1 MTPSCNLTLVVESP
15 RGRKEYVVFVKRG
28 MKQAY
33 LVHGLHE
40 KKHGQLTEEEFHDY
54 VDGLGRR
61 GYVQLQDPHIIA
73 GGERPPKYFMV
84 LGADRNW
91 VTKEI
96 VVINQFSLSP
106 ELSSLS
112 ASMNMNA
119 LGQSLLVDHW
129 GKTKKYLD
137 KNRLN
142 WQISIGSNHV
152 DVRDPGAIEH
162 VMVPRRFAG
171 ARKLR
176 PGLDGDRDME
186 VTLYKKQSVMTE
198 MLDYICSASSRSMV
212 FCREDRQR
220 HFSARALVEL
230 GLPSGTMRCDAS
242 SLLWQGLLPE
252 SVRGI
257 MTAQC
262 RLHTDDN
269 NDRTATHGEDANF
282 CYSEVISVQYP
293 MRSGPTQ
300 GILAMNQYNKH
311 INAVISTKEERTNAV
326 VNDVKQYL
334 RRSGWSGVIN
344 ESATWTT
351 QVADIRQSRNW
362 SEEHKVSAYQS
373 MPGKNIYYSFY
384 IHVIFEEVMRV
395 YGWNRCVICECL
407 YCMSLTPSA
416 VGWRKGLRYALR
428 ARHNGKNL
436 ITNFIEEMV
445 YKHGTVAHSF
455 NYRCRR
461 RCSSKGL
468 RGRHQLFVSILNMLK
483 IFEYASHEDS
493 VSEKVYR
500 DMSSDPLKRRRAG
513 MRGLYGV
520 SDLHAYEIVNCATKM
535 GLVKNHK
542 HIRNVGVA
550 RGTTTGERLKAR
562 GFETDAHR
570 RELMSTLCQELDCDS
585 QTGENLLCET
595 LKSADQTGGVN
606 RGEVDVVAEGQSYY
620 EVVGGKLLVITC
632 EGNRR
637 LIEFEDI
644 TQETNGEEYSPKW
657 KWWDM
662 NPDYPELLLGRN
674 QDIILSEQ
682 SKPLKAYLNREHRA

>member
-1 MTPSCNLTLVVESP
+1 MTLTCNLTFVVRSSNGQKES
-15 RGRKEYVVFVKRG
+15 VVFVKRG
-28 MKQAY
+28 IKQAY
-33 LVHGLHE
+33 LIHGLHE
-40 KKHGQLTEEEFHDY
+40 KTHGQLTGEEFEDY
-54 VDGLGRR
+54 VDRLGSQ
-61 GYVQLQDPHIIA
+61 GFIQLQDPQITA
-73 GGERPPKYFMV
+73 GGDRPPKYFMV
-84 LGADRNW
+84 LGADRDW
-91 VTKEI
+91 VTEEII
-96 VVINQFSLSP
+96 VVNQFSSSP
-106 ELSSLS
+106 ELSTLS
-112 ASMNMNA
+112 ASMDMNA

-171 ARKLR
+171 ARKLK

-186 VTLYKKQSVMTE
+186 VTLYKRQSVMTE

-212 FCREDRQR
+212 FHREDRQR

-242 SLLWQGLLPE
+242 SILWQGLLQE

-282 CYSEVISVQYP
+282 CYSEVITVRYP
-293 MRSGPTQ
+293 MRSRPTQ

-311 INAVISTKEERTNAV
+311 INAVISAKEERTNAV

-344 ESATWTT
+344 ESSAWTS
-351 QVADIRQSRNW
+351 QVLNIRQSRNW
-362 SEEHKVSAYQS
+362 SEHHKVSAYQS

-384 IHVIFEEVMRV
+384 VHVIFDEVMRV
-395 YGWNRCVICECL
+395 YGWNKYVICECL

-416 VGWRKGLRYALR
+416 VGWRKGLRYALK

-455 NYRCRR
+455 HYRCRR

-483 IFEYASHEDS
+483 IFEYASHGDS
-493 VSEKVYR
+493 VSERVYR
-500 DMSSDPLKRRRAG
+500 DMASDPLKRRAG

-520 SDLHAYEIVNCATKM
+520 RDLHAYEITNCATKT
-535 GLVKNHK
+535 GLVKNVR

-550 RGTTTGERLKAR
+550 KGTATGERLRAR
-562 GFETDAHR
+562 GFDTDAHR
-570 RELMSTLCQELDCDS
+570 RELMDTLCQELDCDS
-585 QTGENLLCET
+585 QTVENLLCET
-595 LKSADQTGGVN
+595 LKSADRTVRVN

-620 EVVGGKLLVITC
+620 EVVGDKLLVITC
-632 EGNRR
+632 EGERR
-637 LIEFEDI
+637 LIEFDDI
-644 TQETNGEEYSPKW
+644 TKERNGEEYRPKW
-657 KWWDM
+657 RWWEM

-682 SKPLKAYLNREHRA
+682 SKPLMAYLNGSNRV